1 VAGRNYTIDL
11 GGEGEEPPWS
21 TLAELASATQASE
34 WVLFGGLMV
43 QVHALRAGITPS
55 RPTRDVDL
63 VIDVQ
68 ARASNVASVSGA
80 IRQLGFIA
88 RMPSQKSSPLH
99 RFERGREQIDIMV
112 PDHLPA
118 HSWARVL
125 ARPVMAVDAGS
136 QAMGRRDH
144 CIVRRR
150 TSSFAMDVPDVIAS
164 LIAKG
169 AAFRSD
175 LRDKTRHISDCAVL
189 LASADGLEAI
199 DFEELTKNDRRRLRF
214 VFEPL
219 DDPFHAAWSAVR
231 PAEAATGRQRMRLIR
246 AAAALG

>member
-21 TLAELASATQASE
+21 TLAELACATRASE

-43 QVHALRAGITPS
+43 QVHALRAGVTPS

-68 ARASNVASVSGA
+68 ACTSNVASVSGA
-80 IRQLGFIA
+80 IQQLGFVA
-88 RMPSQKSSPLH
+88 RMPAQKSSPLH

-118 HSWARVL
+118 HSRVRVL
-125 ARPVMAVDAGS
+125 ARPVIAVDAGA
-136 QAMGRRDH
+136 QAIGRRDH
-144 CIVRRR
+144 YAVRRR
-150 TSSFAMDVPDVIAS
+150 SGSFTIDVPDVVAA

-169 AAFRSD
+169 AAFRAD
-175 LRDKTRHISDCAVL
+175 QRDKARHMSDCAVL
-189 LASADGLEAI
+189 LASADDLGAI
-199 DFEELTKNDRRRLRF
+199 DFDTLTKNDRRRLRF
-214 VFEPL
+214 AFGPL
-219 DDPFHAAWSAVR
+219 GDPFHAAWSAVR
-231 PAEAATGRQRMRLIR
+231 PAEAERGHRRLRLIHV
-246 AAAALG
+246 AAGLG

>member
-1 VAGRNYTIDL
+1 VAKAKN
-11 GGEGEEPPWS
+11 PPWS

-118 HSWARVL
+118 HSRVRVL
-125 ARPVMAVDAGS
+125 ARPVIAVAAGA
-136 QAMGRRDH
+136 QAIGRRDH
-144 CIVRRR
+144 CTVRRH
-150 TSSFAMDVPDVIAS
+150 TGSFTIDVPDVIAS

-169 AAFRSD
+169 AAFRAD
-175 LRDKTRHISDCAVL
+175 QRDKARHIGDCAVL
-189 LASADGLEAI
+189 LASADGLESI
-199 DFEELTKNDRRRLRF
+199 DFEALTKNDRRRLRF

-219 DDPFHAAWSAVR
+219 GDPFHSAWSVVR
-231 PAEAATGRQRMRLIR
+231 PAEAATGRASMRLIE